1 MDEKVKFEMVE
12 KSFEKND
19 TSLRANLEHKILAI
33 VKGTNTESTYRLKF

>member
-19 TSLRANLEHKILAI
+19 LKPTLRVNLEHKILAI
-33 VKGTNTESTYRLKF
+33 DLD